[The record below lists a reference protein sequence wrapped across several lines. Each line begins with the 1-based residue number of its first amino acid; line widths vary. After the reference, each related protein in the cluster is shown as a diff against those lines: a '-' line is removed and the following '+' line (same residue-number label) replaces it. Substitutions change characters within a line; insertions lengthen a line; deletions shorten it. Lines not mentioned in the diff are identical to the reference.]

1 MALNLPKSTSLLAVV
16 FIFIFKSG
24 LYGANDKTF
33 TARIVSA
40 ETNLPLAAAVSIT
53 TGQKV
58 TLKPDN
64 SSENVFY
71 LDKEYWYVDGE
82 FSITTGEDSLII
94 DIRHGLETYPISETI
109 YLPDSDDIS
118 KEFKLKRWTNLSGKG
133 YYSGDTHVHFLET
146 KSAHLQMQ
154 AEDLQVVNL
163 LTSDFTNDVDKF
175 TGQLDQIST
184 QSHLIYVGQ
193 EIRDWQMGHISILQL
208 KELIQPVE
216 FCGGRLISMYDNP
229 NMLLSPRLEE
239 IKKQQ
244 AVSVWAHFTNLPGME
259 SVVAIPLGLIDAI
272 ELMTYDDPTQL
283 PSHWEPWDYSEM
295 SQAEFTAMRGMDL
308 YYQYLNTGFNVPI
321 TAGTDKMGPNIPVGS
336 NRHYIPIQGE
346 FSYEKWVNG
355 LKSGRGFITNGPILN
370 FTVDDHTAGDSTIF
384 SGEKTVKVTLQAQS
398 LLPYGRL
405 EIIANGKLV
414 AWENLKAAD
423 QEKIYSQE
431 LAAEITLSES
441 TWIIGRVTSV
451 GLSKMLPRNLTVFAH
466 SNPVFLFRDGKPT
479 YVPASENYLK
489 LYQKAAVNWV
499 EKYSNFKNGT
509 ERERALQYLQE
520 AQKAL
525 TERHKE

>member
-16 FIFIFKSG
+16 LIFIFKSG

-33 TARIVSA
+33 TASIVSA
-40 ETNLPLAAAVSIT
+40 ETNLPLAATVSIT

-58 TLKPDN
+58 TLKPNN

-71 LDKEYWYVDGE
+71 MDKEYWYVEGE

-109 YLPDSDDIS
+109 YLPGSDDIS
-118 KEFKLKRWTNLSGKG
+118 KEFKLQRWTNMLGKG

-146 KSAHLQMQ
+146 KSAHLQMR

-163 LTSDFTNDVDKF
+163 LTSDFTNDADKF

-193 EIRDWQMGHISILQL
+193 EIRDWQMGHVSILQL

-216 FCGGRLISMYDNP
+216 FCGGRLLSIYDNP

-239 IKKQQ
+239 IEKQK
-244 AVSVWAHFTNLPGME
+244 AVSVWAHFSNLPGME

-308 YYQYLNTGFNVPI
+308 YYQYLNTGFNIPI

-336 NRHYIPIQGE
+336 NRHYIPIQGD
-346 FSYEKWVNG
+346 FSYDKWIEG
-355 LKSGRGFITNGPILN
+355 LKSGRGFITNGPMLN
-370 FTVDDHTAGDSTIF
+370 FTVEGHMSGDSILF
-384 SGEKTVKVTLQAQS
+384 SGEKTVVVTLQAES

-414 AWENLKAAD
+414 AWENLKASEQD
-423 QEKIYSQE
+423 TIYSQALE
-431 LAAEITLSES
+431 TEITLSES

-451 GLSKMLPRNLTVFAH
+451 GGSRMLPRNLTVFAH
-466 SNPVFLFRDGKPT
+466 SNPIYFLHDGKST
-479 YVPASENYLK
+479 YVPESQKYLR

-499 EKYSNFKNGT
+499 EKYSNFRNGA
-509 ERERALQYLQE
+509 ERERALQYLQQAKE
-520 AQKAL
+520 AISK
-525 TERHKE
+525 KF